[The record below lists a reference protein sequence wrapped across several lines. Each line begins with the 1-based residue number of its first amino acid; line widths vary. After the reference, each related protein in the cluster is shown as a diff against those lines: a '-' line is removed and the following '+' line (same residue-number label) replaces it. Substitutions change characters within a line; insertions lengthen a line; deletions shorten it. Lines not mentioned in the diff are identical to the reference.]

1 MSYYQVIPPSPL
13 FSGEGPAFP
22 HPPPFAGRARPT
34 GGLLGGFGRASPP
47 SRPPQWGAQK
57 WCRQATPN
65 NPLARWPTNLTK
77 LMFCI
82 IAGTPPGLCRIH
94 RPGTPQ
100 LVKPSGPGLRP
111 GVAPKKRD
119 TVIGPALFWGSGT
132 RPPDGV
138 QNILFGS
145 ILRRQPG
152 RDWGRSHRMR
162 SFPTLFLSGSAQAAA
177 APRGARHCGP

>member
-1 MSYYQVIPPSPL
+1 MSYYQVIPPSPF
-13 FSGEGPAFP
+13 FSGEGPTFP
-22 HPPPFAGRARPT
+22 HSPPFAGRARPT

-47 SRPPQWGAQK
+47 SRPPQWGARNGVAK
-57 WCRQATPN
+57 RHPITRWLAGLRIYPN
-65 NPLARWPTNLTK
+65 T
-77 LMFCI
+77 
-82 IAGTPPGLCRIH
+82 RIH

-138 QNILFGS
+138 QNMLFGS

-162 SFPTLFLSGSAQAAA
+162 SFPTLFLSGSAQAAI